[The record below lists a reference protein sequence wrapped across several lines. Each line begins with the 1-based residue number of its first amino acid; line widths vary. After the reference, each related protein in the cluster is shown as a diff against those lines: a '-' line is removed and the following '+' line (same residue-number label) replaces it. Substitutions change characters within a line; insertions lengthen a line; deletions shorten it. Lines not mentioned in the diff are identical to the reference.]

1 MMGGEKMEET
11 QTIKIARQIV
21 EILAD
26 NDVDIWKAKRILE
39 TVSSSFES
47 SPVSKKSFEDYL
59 VPITITDT
67 SNDE

>member
-1 MMGGEKMEET
+1 MEET

-26 NDVDIWKAKRILE
+26 NDVDIWNAKRILE

-59 VPITITDT
+59 VPVTITDT